1 MKGASDLVTAQHL
14 LTGFMC
20 RSSVKK
26 VGLHA
31 PIGFAAAFNGQH
43 GPGLLD
49 IKRSGDVGVSS
60 LCFKLCTITCG
71 IAELLTA
78 VLTTLLTTLL
88 IRLLSWLQ
96 NST

>member
-1 MKGASDLVTAQHL
+1 
-14 LTGFMC
+14 MC

-60 LCFKLCTITCG
+60 PCLSHAPSPLGTAEPVDR
-71 IAELLTA
+71 IAD
-78 VLTTLLTTLL
+78 TLL
-88 IRLLSWLQ
+88 ITFADQTAELV
-96 NST
+96 T